1 MMVDHRLNCKHQ
13 FERNPTFMFKTLV
26 TCFALLFPA
35 SLFAQAVPSGGHDL
49 IPPPAIDLIQ
59 FDGSKGKMEKVP
71 VVGQAFKEALRLTTF
86 ESTANPWD
94 VQVEAP
100 VSQAVKA
107 GDVVLA
113 EFWMRA
119 AETNVESGEAS
130 SEFGFERLG
139 DPWTKAVS
147 YNLSAGPHWRKF
159 SIPFTIVEDL
169 DAGKSHIYFRMG
181 YHPQAFEI
189 ADFKLTTYGTNVKV
203 TDLPQ
208 TKLTYDGED
217 TDAPWRKEAQ
227 DRIEKMRKGDL
238 TVLVKDSD
246 GNPLLGAKVTVRMK
260 RHAFGFGTAVV
271 AKNLAT
277 EGGDNDRYQKE
288 VARLFNRVVF
298 ENDLKWGPWED
309 GASNTGY
316 WRREYVQGAMKWLS
330 ERGFDVRGHNMVW
343 GTWRYLPPEVKQ
355 LEGDPKALEAKIES
369 RIKDVGGTMKG
380 QLVEWDVVNE
390 PVPEHQLTDILGKQA
405 MITWYKT
412 AQQADPKPLLFVN
425 DYPSPDTTGHLD
437 AYDDT
442 IQYLI
447 QKGAP
452 LGGIG
457 LQGHVGSSPWSIPA
471 LLQTLDK
478 LGAHGLP
485 VEITEYDT
493 DIKDQ
498 ELDAQFL
505 KDFMTAVFSHPS
517 TNAFLMWGFWDGA
530 HWHNKA
536 PIFNQDWTEKP
547 SGAAYEQLVQRD
559 WWTNADGTT
568 DAKGVY
574 QVRGFLGD
582 YEVTVTNGSKSM
594 TVPAQLVK
602 AGLQLPVV
610 LK

>member
-1 MMVDHRLNCKHQ
+1 MRRILLACI
-13 FERNPTFMFKTLV
+13 
-26 TCFALLFPA
+26 ALLFPA
-35 SLFAQAVPSGGHDL
+35 FLSAQAAPPGGKSLFQQPG
-49 IPPPAIDLIQ
+49 IDALTL
-59 FDGSKGKMEKVP
+59 GNNAKGKAEKVS
-71 VVGQAFKEALRLTTF
+71 VDGQSFKEALRLTTL
-86 ESTANPWD
+86 ESSTNPWD
-94 VQVEAP
+94 VQVEATI
-100 VSQAVKA
+100 SQAVTT
-107 GDVVLA
+107 GDVLLA

-119 AETNVESGEAS
+119 AQTNVESGEAS

-139 DPWTKAVS
+139 EPWTKAIS
-147 YNLSAGPHWRKF
+147 YNLSAGPQWRKF
-159 SIPFTIVEDL
+159 SIPFTIVENL
-169 DAGKSHIYFRMG
+169 DAGKSHVYFRMG
-181 YHPQAFEI
+181 YRPQAFEI
-189 ADFKLTTYGTNVKV
+189 ADFKLTTYGTSVKV
-203 TDLPQ
+203 ADLPQ
-208 TKLTYDGED
+208 TKLTYVGEE

-227 DRIEKMRKGDL
+227 DRIDKIRKGDL
-238 TVLVKDSD
+238 TIIVKDSE
-246 GNPLLGAKVTVRMK
+246 GNPLPGAKVAVRMK
-260 RHAFGFGTAVV
+260 RHDFGFGTAVV
-271 AKNLAT
+271 AKDLAT

-288 VARLFNRVVF
+288 VERLFNRVVF

-316 WRREYVQGAMKWLS
+316 WRREYVQEAMKWLS
-330 ERGFDVRGHNMVW
+330 QRNFDVRGHNMVW
-343 GTWRYLPPEVKQ
+343 GTWRYLPAEVKA
-355 LEGDPKALEAKIES
+355 LENDPKALEAKIEN

-390 PVPEHQLTDILGKQA
+390 PVPEHQLTDILGNQA

-412 AQQADPKPLLFVN
+412 ARQADPKPLLFVN

-437 AYDDT
+437 SYDQT

-447 QKGAP
+447 QNGAP

-493 DIKDQ
+493 DIKDEQ
-498 ELDAQFL
+498 LDAQFL

-547 SGAAYEQLVQRD
+547 SGLAYEQLVLHD

-568 DAKGVY
+568 DDKGIY
-574 QVRGFLGD
+574 QIRGFLGS
-582 YEVTVTNGSKSM
+582 YEVTVTNGSKA
-594 TVPAQLVK
+594 VVVQAQLAK
-602 AGLQLPVV
+602 GGLQLPVV

>member
-1 MMVDHRLNCKHQ
+1 M
-13 FERNPTFMFKTLV
+13 KT
-26 TCFALLFPA
+26 
-35 SLFAQAVPSGGHDL
+35 
-49 IPPPAIDLIQ
+49 
-59 FDGSKGKMEKVP
+59 
-71 VVGQAFKEALRLTTF
+71 
-86 ESTANPWD
+86 
-94 VQVEAP
+94 
-100 VSQAVKA
+100 
-107 GDVVLA
+107 GDVLLA

-119 AETNVESGEAS
+119 AQTNVESGEAS

-139 DPWTKAVS
+139 DPWTKAIS
-147 YNLSAGPHWRKF
+147 YNLSAGPQWRKF

-181 YHPQAFEI
+181 YRPQAFEI
-189 ADFKLTTYGTNVKV
+189 ADFKLVTYGTHVKV
-203 TDLPQ
+203 ADLPQ
-208 TKLTYDGED
+208 TKLVYDGEEV
-217 TDAPWRKEAQ
+217 DAPWRKAAQ
-227 DRIEKMRKGDL
+227 DRIEKIRKGDL
-238 TVLVKDSD
+238 TVTVKDGA
-246 GNPLLGAKVTVRMK
+246 GNPLSGATVAVRMK
-260 RHAFGFGTAVV
+260 RQAFGFGTAVV
-271 AKNLAT
+271 AKDLAT

-343 GTWRYLPPEVKQ
+343 GTWRYLPPEVKA
-355 LEGDPKALEAKIES
+355 LAGDKNALEAKIES

-390 PVPEHQLTDILGKQA
+390 PVPEHQLTDILGNQA

-412 AQQADPKPLLFVN
+412 ARQADPKPLLFVN

-437 AYDDT
+437 GYDQT

-447 QKGAP
+447 QNGAP

-493 DIKDQ
+493 DVKDP

-517 TNAFLMWGFWDGA
+517 TNGFLMWGFWDGA
-530 HWHNKA
+530 HWHNKS

-547 SGAAYEQLVQRD
+547 SGQAYEQLVLHD

-568 DAKGVY
+568 NTQGDY
-574 QVRGFLGD
+574 LVRGFLGN
-582 YEVTVTNGSKSM
+582 YEVTVTSGSKSV
-594 TVPAQLVK
+594 TVQASLAK
-602 AGLQLPVV
+602 GGLQLPVV